1 MEWFCVDTN
10 QLRAF
15 DQIVRDGS
23 FSKAARSL
31 DIAQPT
37 ISMRI
42 QALEREIGGT
52 LFART
57 GSSLELT
64 QFGRV
69 FLHHARQALDSLTRG
84 VDAASGAA
92 AGERGHL
99 TIATLPTL
107 ASGFFYELLARFRG
121 AYPQVS
127 IEVHTGYNQE
137 IFDMLY
143 DGMVK
148 VGFMTWPYYN
158 ADLRVLKRFKEPL
171 RFVAHH
177 THPVVLEEN
186 LNAERLMQR
195 ARPFL
200 RVDWSH
206 EAKWRQRDLCASQND
221 ADLEVPPW
229 TAYHFLKDGVGVAL
243 LTEPMVKEDLA
254 SGNLVELH
262 VRDVD
267 PFYREIALV
276 CLNRVDRNEPVLR
289 NFIEQVL
296 EDL

>member
-1 MEWFCVDTN
+1 MDTN

-37 ISMRI
+37 ISARI
-42 QALEREIGGT
+42 QALEGEVGGT

-57 GSSLELT
+57 GASLELT

-69 FLHHARQALDSLTRG
+69 FLHHARQALDSLMRG
-84 VDAASGAA
+84 VDAASAA
-92 AGERGHL
+92 AIGQRGHL

-107 ASGFFYELLARFRG
+107 ASGFFFELLAHFRS
-121 AYPQVS
+121 AYPKVS

-137 IFDMLY
+137 VFDMLY
-143 DGMVK
+143 NGMVK

-158 ADLRVLKRFKEPL
+158 ADLNVLKRFKEPL
-171 RFVAHH
+171 CFVAHR
-177 THPVVLEEN
+177 THPVVRDES

-200 RVDWSH
+200 RVDWSP
-206 EAKWRQRDLCASQND
+206 EAKSRQREMSAIQQE
-221 ADLEVPPW
+221 ADLEIPPW
-229 TAYHFLKDGVGVAL
+229 TAYHFLKAGVGVAL
-243 LTEPMVKEDLA
+243 LTESMIKEDLER
-254 SGNLVELH
+254 GELVQL
-262 VRDVD
+262 DVPD
-267 PFYREIALV
+267 VEPFYREIALV

-289 NFIEQVL
+289 NFIEQVNGL
-296 EDL
+296 T